1 MVQIGEESNG
11 SRIDLPNGE
20 TLELC
25 LSENRTTGYK
35 WVLESSSDVCVLL
48 NDSFQ
53 PGHAPGE
60 PGKHCWQFRAERAG
74 SGAIELS
81 YRRTWSAEKAA
92 ARAFKLTIEVSEGIP
107 S

>member
-1 MVQIGEESNG
+1 MIQIGEESNG
-11 SRIDLPNGE
+11 SGIDLSIGE

-35 WVLESSSDVCVLL
+35 WVLESTSGVCALL
-48 NDSFQ
+48 KDSFL

-92 ARAFKLTIEVSEGIP
+92 ARAFKITLEVS
-107 S
+107 

>member
-1 MVQIGEESNG
+1 MIQINEQSNG
-11 SRIDLPNGE
+11 TRIDLSKGH

-53 PGHAPGE
+53 PGHASGE
-60 PGKHCWQFRAERAG
+60 AGKHCWQFRAERAG
-74 SGAIELS
+74 SGAIELY
-81 YRRTWSAEKAA
+81 YRRTWSEEKA
-92 ARAFKLTIEVSEGIP
+92 ARAFKITLEVS
-107 S
+107 